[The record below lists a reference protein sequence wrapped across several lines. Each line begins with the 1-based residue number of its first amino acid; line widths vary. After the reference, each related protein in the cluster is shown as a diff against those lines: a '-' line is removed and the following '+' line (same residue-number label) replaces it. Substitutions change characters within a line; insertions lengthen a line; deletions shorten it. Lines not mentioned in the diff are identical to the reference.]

1 MFKVISLRSITLL
14 WFGIASKLV
23 LLSLCA
29 TVIVYCL
36 LFIIFRSLQL
46 FEEGADEGDVVIVI
60 GEAASLAGVGGTV
73 VAAEGTAEGVDE
85 VSAIGAP
92 TCAGT
97 GNAIPKDNA
106 TIIRSLFIPRWCL
119 QSFQV
124 DIHITEDKVA
134 PAHLLVCKFLD
145 LHNTG
150 HTGFLVGI
158 TMLEHHQGVAV
169 ECPPEIVL
177 DGGIAIGYSGN
188 HQLVAS
194 LEVVDGGTF
203 QLLVMHPAEL
213 RLIEYVGQ
221 LPAAQNRGTLV
232 PGMLL
237 VAGGENHYR
246 RNHK

>member
-124 DIHITEDKVA
+124 DIHITGIR
-134 PAHLLVCKFLD
+134 
-145 LHNTG
+145 LHQRIPSSVSFWICITP
-150 HTGFLVGI
+150 GI
-158 TMLEHHQGVAV
+158 
-169 ECPPEIVL
+169 
-177 DGGIAIGYSGN
+177 
-188 HQLVAS
+188 
-194 LEVVDGGTF
+194 
-203 QLLVMHPAEL
+203 
-213 RLIEYVGQ
+213 
-221 LPAAQNRGTLV
+221 
-232 PGMLL
+232 PGSSS
-237 VAGGENHYR
+237 VSRCWNIIR
-246 RNHK
+246 VSQ